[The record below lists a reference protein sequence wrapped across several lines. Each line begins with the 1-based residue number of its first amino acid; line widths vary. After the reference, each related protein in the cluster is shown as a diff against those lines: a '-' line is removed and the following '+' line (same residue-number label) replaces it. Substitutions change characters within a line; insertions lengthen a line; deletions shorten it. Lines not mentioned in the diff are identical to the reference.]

1 VEEALAITRSL
12 LDSAAEPDR
21 QTLYPTAGP
30 AGDVRINPAPPG
42 SSPFHIAAGSR
53 NVDLLKMLA
62 SHGANPNLI
71 RKDGHTPFSVAVMAG
86 DLPAVQELLTHGAD
100 LNLRYN
106 PTEKIP
112 DPVEPITVTRS
123 NQTIMHIAVLGG
135 SPAVIEFL
143 HAKGVLLDDK
153 NSAGETPLDLADHQ
167 ERYREAIE
175 RQNAEGDPEQLRK
188 VERKTVVSAAIRKLI
203 DR

>member
-1 VEEALAITRSL
+1 
-12 LDSAAEPDR
+12 
-21 QTLYPTAGP
+21 
-30 AGDVRINPAPPG
+30 
-42 SSPFHIAAGSR
+42 
-53 NVDLLKMLA
+53 
-62 SHGANPNLI
+62 
-71 RKDGHTPFSVAVMAG
+71 MAG